1 MQNYTHASTSRS
13 VTGIGGVQLNV
24 HGQGDVHVTTK
35 INGNSYNAVLHNVL
49 HVPGLGTNLLSIPS
63 TTERGIDVHFTGQ
76 SVSFMK
82 NGTAIMAG
90 SRVGRDLYELDISTA
105 NSSQNDAL
113 VCSAVANREP
123 ISIWHQRLSHTSYK
137 TFIKMVSNGLVD
149 GIKLKDIS
157 TPSIICP
164 GCAFG
169 KMHRLPF
176 KSGRRRATQ
185 VGEITQ
191 SVKNL
196 MNGSQKNQS
205 ATKLELVTHLNTM
218 AYQNEDIAQLEKRS
232 GARCT

>member
-1 MQNYTHASTSRS
+1 MSILPS
-13 VTGIGGVQLNV
+13 
-24 HGQGDVHVTTK
+24 
-35 INGNSYNAVLHNVL
+35 
-49 HVPGLGTNLLSIPS
+49 NLFP
-63 TTERGIDVHFTGQ
+63 
-76 SVSFMK
+76 K
-82 NGTAIMAG
+82 NGTIIMAG

-205 ATKLELVTHLNTM
+205 ATKLVLHIPLNKM
-218 AYQNEDIAQLEKRS
+218 AFQNENIIQLEKWN